1 MRYQVEERVQC
12 ARSGK
17 VKYSYREDFILPLPI
32 PLEAAINKGQLQCRM
47 LSCLSSGSSL
57 FTFCAVMLHSQGG
70 SKPGLSSGSSLFT
83 FCAVMLHSQGG
94 SKPGLGIDVLSR

>member
-70 SKPGLSSGSSLFT
+70 SKPGL
-83 FCAVMLHSQGG
+83 
-94 SKPGLGIDVLSR
+94 GIDVLSR